1 MAHAINNYEK
11 LYSNMKETLTV
22 ANSEY
27 TLGEYM
33 LMKAAAKK
41 SEAALPVAVHQNATH
56 GGKTAAIICKYVEDK
71 LTIKKA
77 PKSDSVIHSFPIRT
91 AAAAFLSA
99 TVVCSFIISF
109 GIIGTMLMK
118 PKASNIQTL
127 EVIETEMVDN
137 AETTASIVE

>member
-1 MAHAINNYEK
+1 MAHAINNYDK
-11 LYSNMKETLTV
+11 LYSNMKENLTV

-41 SEAALPVAVHQNATH
+41 SEAAMPVAVHQSATH
-56 GGKTAAIICKYVEDK
+56 SEKTVAVICKYVEDK
-71 LTIKKA
+71 LTVKKA

-99 TVVCSFIISF
+99 IVVCSFIISF
-109 GIIGTMLMK
+109 GIIGTKLMK

-127 EVIETEMVDN
+127 DVVETEVVDST
-137 AETTASIVE
+137 ETTASISE